1 MSAASIRQLERDG
14 NASLKSVAAS
24 RAGSAAPALRS
35 PAPSLAPSKA
45 GSLTDRLGGL
55 SLNAPPAV
63 PAAYSLPQVGYPLS
77 GTLSP
82 PRLRVTVDTT
92 RLVRDVPVQAVTATM
107 TGAPVDAPVRIVPSP
122 IGVTDAPVEDL
133 HAVQNELSVA
143 VKALQAELVEK
154 TRLNVVLNEQKTRFE
169 DAFNVMGGRLL
180 SLESALNEQKR
191 HTDYEKNARDEC
203 LVEIAAMQ
211 ARILNSG
218 NDNTD
223 LREEIDNLK
232 HEIVSLTAA
241 LAAQALL
248 APQAIPPP
256 PDTPPP
262 HVEQIRLLKK
272 ENELL
277 KAESARKS
285 TIIAAMDARIDQSSS
300 KFLLLPFGNGDV
312 QGFVVDTMSGVT
324 GTVRVQVASNGPS
337 DILSSQ
343 GSISEASFDPMVV
356 QEVQIDIQSDDF
368 VQHVIAGITNIDTT
382 PGKFVEKLQSIPEF
396 PTVVRA
402 LIKDLKAGDQREFQR
417 PTDESGLVGS
427 FVKDIKS
434 ISISPYSYIQEDSV
448 EFYANGYDNIA
459 GLTFIPPG
467 TPDEHRVKFIDSKMD
482 PIHEIVP
489 YHDNFI
495 QQYLVWGTP
504 TGQEI
509 SAFMSSTE
517 SESDGSD
524 TSINSDRLRAS
535 VLDLAPE
542 IPAAKPARRGWLWP

>member
-1 MSAASIRQLERDG
+1 
-14 NASLKSVAAS
+14 
-24 RAGSAAPALRS
+24 
-35 PAPSLAPSKA
+35 
-45 GSLTDRLGGL
+45 
-55 SLNAPPAV
+55 
-63 PAAYSLPQVGYPLS
+63 
-77 GTLSP
+77 
-82 PRLRVTVDTT
+82 
-92 RLVRDVPVQAVTATM
+92 M
-107 TGAPVDAPVRIVPSP
+107 TGAPVDTPIRIAPSP

-133 HAVQNELSVA
+133 RVVQNELSVA

-154 TRLNVVLNEQKTRFE
+154 TRLNVALNEQKTRFE
-169 DAFNVMGGRLL
+169 DAFNMMSVKLL
-180 SLESALNEQKR
+180 SLETALTAEKR
-191 HTDYEKNARDEC
+191 HTAYEKKGRDEG
-203 LVEIAAMQ
+203 LEEIAALE
-211 ARILNSG
+211 AKNLNTG
-218 NDNTD
+218 NANME
-223 LREEIDNLK
+223 LQEEIDNLK
-232 HEIVSLTAA
+232 QEIASLTAA
-241 LAAQALL
+241 LVAQAIL

-256 PDTPPP
+256 PLTPPP
-262 HVEQIRLLKK
+262 YVEEMRLLKV

-285 TIIAAMDARIDQSSS
+285 AIIAAMEERIDQIPS
-300 KFLLLPFGNGDV
+300 KFLVFPYGNGV
-312 QGFVVDTMSGVT
+312 VNGVVVDTMSGVT
-324 GTVRVQVASNGPS
+324 ETVRVQVASNGAS

-343 GSISEASFDPMVV
+343 GSSSGVSYDPVVV

-368 VQHVIAGITNIDTT
+368 VQHVIAGITNLETT
-382 PGKFVEKLQSIPEF
+382 PGKFVKKLQSIQEF

-402 LIKDLKAGDQREFQR
+402 LIKDLKAGDQLEFQR
-417 PTDESGLVGS
+417 PTDESGLVES

-434 ISISPYSYIQEDSV
+434 ISISPCPYIQEDYEDFHV
-448 EFYANGYDNIA
+448 NGFENIA

>member
-14 NASLKSVAAS
+14 NASLRNVAAS
-24 RAGSAAPALRS
+24 RAGSAAPVLRS

-55 SLNAPPAV
+55 TLNAPPAV
-63 PAAYSLPQVGYPLS
+63 PAAYSQPQVVYPLS
-77 GTLSP
+77 VTLP
-82 PRLRVTVDTT
+82 PPVLRVNVDTS

-107 TGAPVDAPVRIVPSP
+107 TGAPVDAPTRIAPSP
-122 IGVTDAPVEDL
+122 FGVMDAPVEDL
-133 HAVQNELSVA
+133 RAVQNELSVA

-180 SLESALNEQKR
+180 SLETALNEQKK
-191 HTDYEKNARDEC
+191 HTAYEKKAGDDR

-256 PDTPPP
+256 PLTPHP
-262 HVEQIRLLKK
+262 HIEEIRLLKE

-300 KFLLLPFGNGDV
+300 KFLVLPFGNGDV
-312 QGFVVDTMSGVT
+312 HGFVVNTMSGT
-324 GTVRVQVASNGPS
+324 TETLRVQVASNGPS

-343 GSISEASFDPMVV
+343 GSSSGVSYDPMVV

-368 VQHVIAGITNIDTT
+368 VQHVIAGITNLDTT
-382 PGKFVEKLQSIPEF
+382 PGKFVKKLQSIPDF
-396 PTVVRA
+396 PAVVRA

-448 EFYANGYDNIA
+448 EFHANGYDNIA

>member
-1 MSAASIRQLERDG
+1 M
-14 NASLKSVAAS
+14 NAS
-24 RAGSAAPALRS
+24 
-35 PAPSLAPSKA
+35 
-45 GSLTDRLGGL
+45 
-55 SLNAPPAV
+55 PAV
-63 PAAYSLPQVGYPLS
+63 PAAYGVPLVVYPVP
-77 GTLSP
+77 GTP
-82 PRLRVTVDTT
+82 PPPVLRVNVDTT

-107 TGAPVDAPVRIVPSP
+107 TGASVDAPIRIAPSP

-133 HAVQNELSVA
+133 RAVQNELSVA

-154 TRLNVVLNEQKTRFE
+154 TRLNEVLNEQKTRFD
-169 DAFNVMGGRLL
+169 DAFNVMGAKLL
-180 SLESALNEQKR
+180 SLETALNEQKK
-191 HTDYEKNARDEC
+191 HTAYEKKAGDDR

-256 PDTPPP
+256 PLTPHP
-262 HVEQIRLLKK
+262 HIEEIRLLK
-272 ENELL
+272 EQNELL

-285 TIIAAMDARIDQSSS
+285 EVIAALEARIAQIPS
-300 KFLLLPFGNGDV
+300 KLVILPLGNGDS
-312 QGFVVDTMSGVT
+312 QGFVLDTMAWALT
-324 GTVRVQVASNGPS
+324 GTMSAQIALNGTS
-337 DILSSQ
+337 DIQSSQ
-343 GSISEASFDPMVV
+343 GSSSGVSFDPAVV

-368 VQHVIAGITNIDTT
+368 VQHVIAGITNLDTT
-382 PGKFVEKLQSIPEF
+382 PGKFVEKLQSIPDF
-396 PTVVRA
+396 HVVVRA
-402 LIKDLKAGDQREFQR
+402 LIKDLKDGDQLEFQR